1 MNLLS
6 GCERPILDVLTR
18 IYRKNGQWI
27 QTTKQ
32 YKQRGRK

>member
-27 QTTKQ
+27 QTKGT
-32 YKQRGRK
+32 

>member
-6 GCERPILDVLTR
+6 ACERPILDVLTR

-27 QTTKQ
+27 ETTKQ
-32 YKQRGRK
+32 YKPRRRK

>member
-1 MNLLS
+1 MNLF
-6 GCERPILDVLTR
+6 EKVNRPILDVLTR

-32 YKQRGRK
+32 YKQRGHK